1 MTDTSKV
8 QEVVAAAED
17 KRTRKAKAAAEAD
30 RIRREY
36 YSRQAEIA
44 RKAAI
49 SRETEAIREAAK
61 LLEAEGYEL
70 VRKENI
76 RRLSCSS
83 RISKREAESLVN
95 DEHARY
101 VARASVE
108 SLVHHLARE
117 LKEVAVL
124 RRQDDPECDAIRYT
138 IRLRCI
144 VEDAYPDVRPDQSS
158 TPVKRGLEDIIF
170 EQMRNLGLTARP

>member
-1 MTDTSKV
+1 MTDSKAE
-8 QEVVAAAED
+8 QEYREQIAAAHL
-17 KRTRKAKAAAEAD
+17 RLLKAAD
-30 RIRREY
+30 RIRNV
-36 YSRQAEIA
+36 QAYV
-44 RKAAI
+44 
-49 SRETEAIREAAK
+49 EATTGGSFEDRIREAAK

-76 RRLSCSS
+76 RKENIRELSCSN
-83 RISKREAESLVN
+83 RMSKSQAEDLVN
-95 DEHARY
+95 NEHARY
-101 VARASVE
+101 VARAYVE
-108 SLVHHLARE
+108 SLVHSFARE

-124 RRQDDPECDAIRYT
+124 HTQDDPEYDCVRYT

-170 EQMRNLGLTARP
+170 EQLRNLGLTARP